1 MIDFSQYTKANIEAS
16 MLNQVD
22 DDFDKREGC
31 DTYSN
36 CVP

>member
-22 DDFDKREGC
+22 DDLDKREG
-31 DTYSN
+31 SLIHSRRI
-36 CVP
+36 